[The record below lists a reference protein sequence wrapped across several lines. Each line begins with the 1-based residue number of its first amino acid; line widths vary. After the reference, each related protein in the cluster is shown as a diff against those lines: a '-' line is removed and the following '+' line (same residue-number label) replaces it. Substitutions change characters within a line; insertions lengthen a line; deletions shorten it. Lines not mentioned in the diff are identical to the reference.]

1 MVDESA
7 AGSVA
12 PLLAWAQ
19 YRVGGRTVDEQERLS
34 ALRLHLATGIGPRL
48 FSALVERFGSAQAA
62 AEASAGELAQTPG
75 IGEESA
81 QKIRES
87 LDRAEPEAELE
98 RARAAGVQL
107 VFRGEA
113 DYPIALAYLTDAP
126 PALYVKGNLVAEDAQ
141 AVGVVG
147 MRKCS
152 LYGQDQ
158 AERIAGGLARAGFTI
173 ISGLA
178 RGIDSAAHRGALAAG
193 GRTIAVLGNGL
204 ATVYPPEN
212 GRLADAVA
220 AQGALVSEFPMET
233 APQAENFP
241 RRNRI
246 LAALGLGVVV
256 VEAGARSG
264 ALITA
269 RLAAELGKE
278 VFAVPN
284 RVDAPGAAGVHA
296 LIRDGAKLVESVA
309 DILDEF
315 PDLEVEPAAG
325 EDAPRQAGLTLKANL
340 SAEEARLM
348 EVLDGE
354 PAPLE
359 TLADR
364 AGLNAPQAAGAMT
377 LLELKG
383 LVRAL
388 PGGRFLRRQTPR

>member
-1 MVDESA
+1 M
-7 AGSVA
+7 
-12 PLLAWAQ
+12 
-19 YRVGGRTVDEQERLS
+19 DEQERLS
-34 ALRLHLATGIGPRL
+34 ALRLHLATGIGPRT
-48 FSALVERFGSAQAA
+48 FTALVERFGSAEAA
-62 AEASAGELAQTPG
+62 AEASATDLAETPG

-87 LDRAEPEAELE
+87 LDLAEPEAELE

-113 DYPIALAYLTDAP
+113 AYPIALTYLTDAP
-126 PALYVKGNLVAEDAQ
+126 PLLYVKGTLVAEDAQ

-158 AERIAGGLARAGFTI
+158 AERIAGGLARVGFTI
-173 ISGLA
+173 VSGLA

-212 GRLADAVA
+212 RRLADAVA

-256 VEAGARSG
+256 VEAGVRSG
-264 ALITA
+264 SLITA

-315 PDLEVEPAAG
+315 PDLEVQPAAG
-325 EDAPRQAGLTLKANL
+325 EDAPRQAGLALKANL

-383 LVRAL
+383 LVRAM

>member
-1 MVDESA
+1 MDE
-7 AGSVA
+7 
-12 PLLAWAQ
+12 
-19 YRVGGRTVDEQERLS
+19 TERLS

-81 QKIRES
+81 GKIRDS

-113 DYPIALAYLTDAP
+113 AYPIALAYLTDAP

-173 ISGLA
+173 VSGLA

-212 GRLADAVA
+212 RRLADAVA

-256 VEAGARSG
+256 VEAGVRSG
-264 ALITA
+264 SLITA

-315 PDLEVEPAAG
+315 PDLEVQPAAG
-325 EDAPRQAGLTLKANL
+325 EDVPRQAGLTLKANL

-348 EVLDGE
+348 EVLDGD

-359 TLADR
+359 TLAAR
-364 AGLNAPQAAGAMT
+364 AGLSAPQAAGAMT

-388 PGGRFLRRQTPR
+388 PGGRFLRRQPPR

>member
-1 MVDESA
+1 MDE
-7 AGSVA
+7 
-12 PLLAWAQ
+12 
-19 YRVGGRTVDEQERLS
+19 TERLS

-48 FSALVERFGSAQAA
+48 FSALVERFGSAEAA
-62 AEASAGELAQTPG
+62 AEAPATDLAETPG
-75 IGEESA
+75 IGRDSA
-81 QKIRES
+81 AAIRES

-107 VFRGEA
+107 VFRGEP
-113 DYPIALAYLTDAP
+113 DYPIALTYLADAP

-173 ISGLA
+173 VSGLA

-212 GRLADAVA
+212 RRLADAVA

-256 VEAGARSG
+256 VEAGVRSG
-264 ALITA
+264 SLITA

-296 LIRDGAKLVESVA
+296 LIRDGAKLAESVA

-315 PDLEVEPAAG
+315 PDLEVQPAAG
-325 EDAPRQAGLTLKANL
+325 EDAPRQAGLALKANL

-383 LVRAL
+383 LVRTL

>member
-1 MVDESA
+1 
-7 AGSVA
+7 
-12 PLLAWAQ
+12 
-19 YRVGGRTVDEQERLS
+19 VDEQERLS

-48 FSALVERFGSAQAA
+48 FSALVERFGSAEAA
-62 AEASAGELAQTPG
+62 AEASAGELAETPG
-75 IGEESA
+75 IGDGSA
-81 QKIRES
+81 RSIRES

-107 VFRGEA
+107 IFRGEA
-113 DYPIALAYLTDAP
+113 EYPIALTYLTDAP

-141 AVGVVG
+141 AMGVVG

-173 ISGLA
+173 VSGLA
-178 RGIDSAAHRGALAAG
+178 RGIDAAAHRGTLAAG

-212 GRLADAVA
+212 RRLADAVA

-256 VEAGARSG
+256 VEAGVRSG
-264 ALITA
+264 SLITA

-315 PDLEVEPAAG
+315 PDLAVEPTAG
-325 EDAPRQAGLTLKANL
+325 EDAPRQAGLVLKANL

-364 AGLNAPQAAGAMT
+364 AGLDAPRAAGAMT

>member
-1 MVDESA
+1 M
-7 AGSVA
+7 
-12 PLLAWAQ
+12 
-19 YRVGGRTVDEQERLS
+19 DEQERLS

-48 FSALVERFGSAQAA
+48 FSALVERFGSAEAA

-113 DYPIALAYLTDAP
+113 EYPIALTYLTDAP

-173 ISGLA
+173 VSGLA

-212 GRLADAVA
+212 RRLADAVA

-256 VEAGARSG
+256 VEAGVRSG
-264 ALITA
+264 SLITA

-315 PDLEVEPAAG
+315 PDLEVQPAAG
-325 EDAPRQAGLTLKANL
+325 EDAPRQAGLALKANL

-354 PAPLE
+354 PAFLE

-364 AGLNAPQAAGAMT
+364 AGLDAPRAAGAMT

>member
-1 MVDESA
+1 MQPID
-7 AGSVA
+7 
-12 PLLAWAQ
+12 
-19 YRVGGRTVDEQERLS
+19 TDERLA
-34 ALRLHLATGIGPRL
+34 ALRLHLATGIGPRT
-48 FSALVERFGSAQAA
+48 FAALVERFGSARAA
-62 AEASAGELAQTPG
+62 AEASAGELAEAPG
-75 IGEESA
+75 IGQVSA
-81 QKIRES
+81 QKIREEI
-87 LDRAEPEAELE
+87 DRAEPEAELK

-113 DYPIALAYLTDAP
+113 EYPIALAYLTDAP
-126 PALYVKGNLVAEDAQ
+126 PLLYVKGTLVAEDAQ
-141 AVGVVG
+141 ALGVVG
-147 MRKCS
+147 MRKSS

-158 AERIAGGLARAGFTI
+158 AERIAGGLARAGFTVV
-173 ISGLA
+173 SGLA

-212 GRLADAVA
+212 RRLADAVA
-220 AQGALVSEFPMET
+220 AHGALVSEFPMET

-256 VEAGARSG
+256 VEAGVRSG
-264 ALITA
+264 SLITA
-269 RLAAELGKE
+269 RLAGELGKE

-315 PDLEVEPAAG
+315 PDLAVPPAAG
-325 EDAPRQAGLTLKANL
+325 EDAPRQAGLALKANL

>member
-1 MVDESA
+1 MGYETSSR
-7 AGSVA
+7 GQS
-12 PLLAWAQ
+12 
-19 YRVGGRTVDEQERLS
+19 VDEQERLS

-48 FSALVERFGSAQAA
+48 FSALVERFGSAEAA
-62 AEASAGELAQTPG
+62 AEASAGDLAETPG
-75 IGEESA
+75 IGQESA

-98 RARAAGVQL
+98 RARAAGVRL

-113 DYPIALAYLTDAP
+113 DYPVALTYLTDAP
-126 PALYVKGNLVAEDAQ
+126 PALYVKGTLVPEDAQ
-141 AVGVVG
+141 AMGIVG

-158 AERIAGGLARAGFTI
+158 AERIAGGLARAGFTVV
-173 ISGLA
+173 SGLA

-212 GRLADAVA
+212 RRLADAVA

-256 VEAGARSG
+256 VEAGVRSG
-264 ALITA
+264 SLITA

-364 AGLNAPQAAGAMT
+364 AGLNAPQAAGAIT

>member
-1 MVDESA
+1 
-7 AGSVA
+7 
-12 PLLAWAQ
+12 
-19 YRVGGRTVDEQERLS
+19 
-34 ALRLHLATGIGPRL
+34 
-48 FSALVERFGSAQAA
+48 
-62 AEASAGELAQTPG
+62 
-75 IGEESA
+75 
-81 QKIRES
+81 
-87 LDRAEPEAELE
+87 
-98 RARAAGVQL
+98 
-107 VFRGEA
+107 
-113 DYPIALAYLTDAP
+113 
-126 PALYVKGNLVAEDAQ
+126 
-141 AVGVVG
+141 

-173 ISGLA
+173 VSGLA
-178 RGIDSAAHRGALAAG
+178 RGIDAAAHRGALAAG

-212 GRLADAVA
+212 SRLADAVA

-256 VEAGARSG
+256 VEAGVRSG
-264 ALITA
+264 SLITA

-296 LIRDGAKLVESVA
+296 LIRDGAKLAESVA

-315 PDLEVEPAAG
+315 PDLEVEPPTG
-325 EDAPRQAGLTLKANL
+325 EDAPRQAGLALKANL

-388 PGGRFLRRQTPR
+388 PGGRFLRRAPR

>member
-1 MVDESA
+1 
-7 AGSVA
+7 
-12 PLLAWAQ
+12 
-19 YRVGGRTVDEQERLS
+19 VDEQERLS
-34 ALRLHLATGIGPRL
+34 ALRLHLATGIGPRT
-48 FSALVERFGSAQAA
+48 FTALVERFGSAEAA
-62 AEASAGELAQTPG
+62 AEASARELAQTPG

-87 LDRAEPEAELE
+87 LDLAEPEAELE

-113 DYPIALAYLTDAP
+113 AYPIALTYLTDAP
-126 PALYVKGNLVAEDAQ
+126 PLLYVKGTLVAEDAQ

-158 AERIAGGLARAGFTI
+158 AERIAGGLARVGFTVV
-173 ISGLA
+173 SGLA

-212 GRLADAVA
+212 RRLADAVA

-246 LAALGLGVVV
+246 LAGLGLGVVV
-256 VEAGARSG
+256 VEAGVRSG
-264 ALITA
+264 SLITA

-315 PDLEVEPAAG
+315 PDLEVQPAAG
-325 EDAPRQAGLTLKANL
+325 EDAPRQAGLALKANL

>member
-1 MVDESA
+1 
-7 AGSVA
+7 
-12 PLLAWAQ
+12 
-19 YRVGGRTVDEQERLS
+19 VDEQERLS

-48 FSALVERFGSAQAA
+48 FSALVERFGSAEAA
-62 AEASAGELAQTPG
+62 AEASATDLAETPG

-113 DYPIALAYLTDAP
+113 AYPIALTYLTDAP
-126 PALYVKGNLVAEDAQ
+126 PLLYVKGTLVAEDAQ

-173 ISGLA
+173 VSGLA

-212 GRLADAVA
+212 RRLADAVA

-256 VEAGARSG
+256 VEAGVRSG
-264 ALITA
+264 SLITA

-315 PDLEVEPAAG
+315 PDLEVQPAAD

-340 SAEEARLM
+340 SVEEARLM

-388 PGGRFLRRQTPR
+388 PGGRFLRRQPPR